1 MSGFNHPAET
11 WNKRFA
17 GADYIFGTQANTWL
31 TQQASHMPKSGHALA
46 VADGEGRNSVWLAQ
60 QGFQVDAFDIA
71 AIGVEKARKLAS
83 TSAVNV
89 NFHVSSAEDWSW
101 QSEHYD
107 LVVAIFIQFA
117 DPETRA
123 LLFANMMKTLKK
135 GGLLL
140 LQGYTPKQ
148 LDYKTGGPPL
158 LSHLYTEELLR
169 DNFKQMEILELK
181 VYEDV
186 LEEGT
191 QHAGQSALIGM
202 VAKKLTSA

>member
-1 MSGFNHPAET
+1 MSGFNNPAET
-11 WNKRFA
+11 WNKRFS

-31 TQQASHMPKSGHALA
+31 TRQASHMPKSGRVLA
-46 VADGEGRNSVWLAQ
+46 VEYGEGRYSLWLAQ
-60 QGFQVDAFDIA
+60 QGYQVDAFDIA
-71 AIGVEKARKLAS
+71 AVGVEKARKLAL
-83 TSAVNV
+83 TSSVNV
-89 NFHVSSAEDWSW
+89 NFHVASAEEWSW
-101 QSEHYD
+101 QSEQYD
-107 LVVAIFIQFA
+107 VVVAIFIQFA

-123 LLFANMMKTLKK
+123 ILFANMMKTLKK

-169 DNFKQMEILELK
+169 DAFKGMELVDLQ

-186 LEEGT
+186 LQEGS
-191 QHAGQSALIGM
+191 QHAGQSALIGL
-202 VAKKLTSA
+202 VARKL

>member
-31 TQQASHMPKSGHALA
+31 TQQASHMPKSGLALA

-202 VAKKLTSA
+202 VAKKF